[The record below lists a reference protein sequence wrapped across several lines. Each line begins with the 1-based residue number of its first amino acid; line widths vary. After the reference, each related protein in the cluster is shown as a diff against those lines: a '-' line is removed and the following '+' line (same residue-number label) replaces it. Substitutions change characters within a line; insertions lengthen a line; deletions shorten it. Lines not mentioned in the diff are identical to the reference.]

1 MATGQSRVQRVTRLT
16 DLLAQVL
23 AGFVI
28 SVVGVV
34 IIDGFFALIGL
45 GEFGNLNGW
54 LALVFP
60 FTVFAGQFTVS
71 KGERGRGLVAAL
83 GTVLA
88 IGLGVIGATSF
99 NNLPPIV
106 SGGIGALVATVVY
119 AAAWHIGLAVA
130 RRA

>member
-1 MATGQSRVQRVTRLT
+1 MCRAKLRAVGGAGPTA
-16 DLLAQVL
+16 DLGRHL
-23 AGFVI
+23 
-28 SVVGVV
+28 
-34 IIDGFFALIGL
+34 
-45 GEFGNLNGW
+45 
-54 LALVFP
+54 P
-60 FTVFAGQFTVS
+60 
-71 KGERGRGLVAAL
+71 GERGRGLVAAL